1 MTAIGGSLIRAAE
14 RILRRSNRWSAR
26 VGSRSRPG
34 RPGQRRLGR
43 SGGLAPVGAWG

>member
-14 RILRRSNRWSAR
+14 RILRRSNRW
-26 VGSRSRPG
+26 SRSRPG